1 MDIFSAAIQRSLTK
15 FLTLYINHIVD
26 LTSGYDSN
34 KPPSFIPSL
43 PLCSGQMIQ
52 FQAQCLKDNI
62 SLYLTLR
69 YVILLNN
76 KLIFDHTIQYKW
88 YRAQGQYNL

>member
-1 MDIFSAAIQRSLTK
+1 M
-15 FLTLYINHIVD
+15 D
-26 LTSGYDSN
+26 LTTGYDSN
-34 KPPSFIPSL
+34 NPPSFIPSL

-69 YVILLNN
+69 YVIYLNT
-76 KLIFDHTIQYKW
+76 KLIFNHTITVLVVQSP
-88 YRAQGQYNL
+88 RSVQFVDVEFIAQIQNR